1 MGIERPHRQTAKRR
15 SPIKSSLHDII
26 QNRQCAAWTRCKGFS
41 WRTASASKGWWS
53 RTGSNRRPPACKAGA
68 LPAELRPLI
77 ISVEKM
83 VGLGGLEPPTSRLS
97 SARSNQLSYKPGA
110 QAQPATAAKRQ
121 AAELA
126 EASRQT
132 VAARVAPLKPGRG
145 FHSPAP
151 GASRACDVI
160 REERETK
167 AADPLQVCATAD

>member
-1 MGIERPHRQTAKRR
+1 M
-15 SPIKSSLHDII
+15 
-26 QNRQCAAWTRCKGFS
+26 
-41 WRTASASKGWWS
+41 
-53 RTGSNRRPPACKAGA
+53 
-68 LPAELRPLI
+68 
-77 ISVEKM
+77 
-83 VGLGGLEPPTSRLS
+83 GLGGLEPPTSRLS

-151 GASRACDVI
+151 GASRASDVI

-167 AADPLQVCATAD
+167 AADPLFVCAMLRLTISHLVLQRTERQRLNE

>member
-1 MGIERPHRQTAKRR
+1 M
-15 SPIKSSLHDII
+15 
-26 QNRQCAAWTRCKGFS
+26 
-41 WRTASASKGWWS
+41 
-53 RTGSNRRPPACKAGA
+53 
-68 LPAELRPLI
+68 
-77 ISVEKM
+77 
-83 VGLGGLEPPTSRLS
+83 GLGGLEPPTSRLS

-126 EASRQT
+126 EASRQI

-151 GASRACDVI
+151 GASRASDVI

-167 AADPLQVCATAD
+167 AADPLKVCATVRVTLFRLVPSKPEGRGSTSERFH

>member
-1 MGIERPHRQTAKRR
+1 MMGIERPHRQTAMRR
-15 SPIKSSLHDII
+15 SPIKSSLHDSY
-26 QNRQCAAWTRCKGFS
+26 RTGSAPHGRAAKGFL
-41 WRTASASKGWWS
+41 ANGIGLEIKWWS

-121 AAELA
+121 AAKT
-126 EASRQT
+126 RC
-132 VAARVAPLKPGRG
+132 G
-145 FHSPAP
+145 
-151 GASRACDVI
+151 
-160 REERETK
+160 
-167 AADPLQVCATAD
+167 